1 MRSKMIRKLDQTEI
15 PLTMLIRVALGAY
28 FIYSGLEKAGVP
40 TDFLKN
46 IHLYQMMPEDPPFFL
61 NAVAT
66 VMPWLEIVCG
76 TALVLGVGIRGAAAN
91 LLVMLL
97 VFSPAILLR
106 ALAIRAEEGTPFF
119 EIAFDCGCGAGVVV
133 TWRKLCFNGMLIVGG
148 LVVLFA
154 RSRKYCL
161 SRWFDRLRGDAAHCR
176 ACGRLLPARGN
187 CDCNAESD
195 QPSPVTG
202 TTREAV
208 A

>member
-1 MRSKMIRKLDQTEI
+1 MIRKLDQTEI
-15 PLTMLIRVALGAY
+15 PVTMLIRLALGAY

-119 EIAFDCGCGAGVVV
+119 EIAFDCG
-133 TWRKLCFNGMLIVGG
+133 
-148 LVVLFA
+148 
-154 RSRKYCL
+154 
-161 SRWFDRLRGDAAHCR
+161 
-176 ACGRLLPARGN
+176 
-187 CDCNAESD
+187 
-195 QPSPVTG
+195 
-202 TTREAV
+202 
-208 A
+208 

>member
-1 MRSKMIRKLDQTEI
+1 MIRKLDQGKI
-15 PLTMLIRVALGAY
+15 PVTMLIRVALGAY
-28 FIYSGLEKAGVP
+28 FIYSGFEKVGVP

-46 IHLYQMMPEDPPFFL
+46 IRLYHMLPEDPPFFL
-61 NAVAT
+61 NAVAA

-76 TALVLGVGIRGAAAN
+76 TALVLGIGIRGAAAN

-97 VFSPAILLR
+97 VFTPAILLR
-106 ALAIRAEEGTPFF
+106 ALAIRAEEGTPFL

-133 TWRKLCFNGMLIVGG
+133 TWRKLCFNGMLIVGA

-154 RSRKYCL
+154 RSRKYSL
-161 SRWFDRLRGDAAHCR
+161 SRWLDRLRGDTAHCR
-176 ACGRLLPARGN
+176 LCGRLRPARGN
-187 CDCNAESD
+187 CNCVSESD
-195 QPSPVTG
+195 QPSPVSG